1 MNREK
6 EKKIS
11 ESRSSENVWT
21 IYIINKYT
29 IIDHSL
35 RIVYKLLDL
44 VFAFVG
50 DEINKNKK
58 TWWVVEPFGLQPS

>member
-1 MNREK
+1 MWCLPGMNREK

-44 VFAFVG
+44 VVAFAG
-50 DEINKNKK
+50 EEINKNKK
-58 TWWVVEPFGLQPS
+58 T